1 MGYHHP
7 PSDRSR
13 KVIDTAIGVLVGL
26 RGCSPDDAFA
36 ELARVVN
43 QTGIGIGIGTIASG
57 LVALASGSSSAEH
70 AEAFSA
76 WGELI
81 RCGRAGALA
90 DAITF

>member
-1 MGYHHP
+1 MREDRALCIGD
-7 PSDRSR
+7 SDVPNHSHVGFERGGRS
-13 KVIDTAIGVLVGL
+13 
-26 RGCSPDDAFA
+26 
-36 ELARVVN
+36 
-43 QTGIGIGIGTIASG
+43 IGIGTIASG

-70 AEAFSA
+70 AEAFSP

>member
-1 MGYHHP
+1 M
-7 PSDRSR
+7 
-13 KVIDTAIGVLVGL
+13 
-26 RGCSPDDAFA
+26 
-36 ELARVVN
+36 VN
-43 QTGIGIGIGTIASG
+43 QTGIGIGTIASG